1 MKKAITLIE
10 LIFTIVI
17 IAAVF
22 TTIPKIIY
30 VSNKSLEFSR
40 KEDSIFNMMSKMM
53 DISLK
58 EYDENNT
65 EYDDILLVNNPP
77 QNLALDC
84 NSSSGYRVG
93 GFSGSRNCLN
103 GIEESNVPS
112 NSSGE
117 YDYIEGYNGYT
128 DTLNNGHTTY
138 TLKIDVNYSN
148 EWSGGN
154 YDYDNQELSFNFA
167 STSDDKKNIKRIN
180 VSVSDSSGNI
190 ISSLSYYSANIGH
203 IKINSVQW

>member
-53 DISLK
+53 DVSLK
-58 EYDENNT
+58 EYDEKNT
-65 EYDDILLVNNPP
+65 EYDDILLTG
-77 QNLALDC
+77 QNLYLDC
-84 NSSSGYRVG
+84 NESTGYRNG
-93 GFSGSRNCLN
+93 GFKGSRNCLN
-103 GIEESNVPS
+103 AIEESNIPS

-154 YDYDNQELSFNFA
+154 YDYDNQELSFNFG

-180 VSVSDSSGNI
+180 VSVSDSSGNV
-190 ISSLSYYSANIGH
+190 ISSVSYYSANIGH
-203 IKINSVQW
+203 IKINGVQW